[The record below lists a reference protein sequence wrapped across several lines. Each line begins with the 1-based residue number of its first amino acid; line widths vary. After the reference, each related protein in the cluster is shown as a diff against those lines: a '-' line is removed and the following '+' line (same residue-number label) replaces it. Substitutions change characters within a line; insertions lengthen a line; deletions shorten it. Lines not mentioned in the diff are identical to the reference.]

1 MANPVL
7 RSTRP
12 THLRAGGRG
21 RGRRGEKVRGWTG
34 ELDQE
39 AASEIKASETG
50 TGKYEDR
57 TVVQLKT
64 LRRTAASKATHDEQ
78 GTTSS
83 RLEGGLDGNH

>member
-7 RSTRP
+7 RDR
-12 THLRAGGRG
+12 LDQLIFMLEAEGEVDAA
-21 RGRRGEKVRGWTG
+21 EKVRGWTG

-57 TVVQLKT
+57 TVAQLKT
-64 LRRTAASKATHDEQ
+64 LAKDR
-78 GTTSS
+78 GI
-83 RLEGGLDGNH
+83 EGYSTMNKDDLVEALREG